1 MSATN
6 LKSHVKNDS
15 PCLSAKWK
23 SPWTHLGRPSH
34 FLFGSVTTT
43 GHKKDSL
50 EPNVVSV
57 GHLYNPSSVKG
68 LHSCNSQHGHK
79 ATQDKETFLSWGK
92 FTVLWIHKAE
102 KAVVLSQSRFDSAGL
117 TVANTVQ
124 TASVYFLQQSGC
136 DSNAQC
142 PLSEE
147 ERIISV

>member
-1 MSATN
+1 M
-6 LKSHVKNDS
+6 LKTTLPASLPSEKAHELTWGDQVIFCLAQS
-15 PCLSAKWK
+15 PPLDTKK
-23 SPWTHLGRPSH
+23 IPWSQML
-34 FLFGSVTTT
+34 FLLDTSTT
-43 GHKKDSL
+43 
-50 EPNVVSV
+50 
-57 GHLYNPSSVKG
+57 PSSVKG

-136 DSNAQC
+136 DSDAQC